1 MNDTKF
7 QNTLKTL
14 LDDIASMDAE
24 DLAQFDMPQSLACIK
39 NVRTFQE
46 AQVLT
51 NNAGLV
57 IEMTDGSEFQITI
70 VKSR

>member
-1 MNDTKF
+1 MNDMKF

-24 DLAQFDMPQSLACIK
+24 DLAQFDMPPSLACIEK
-39 NVRTFQE
+39 VRTFQE
-46 AQVLT
+46 AEVLT

-57 IEMTDGSEFQITI
+57 IETTDGSEFQITI